1 MNNGDA
7 QLWRMRN
14 IVWEFCVRRR
24 PCSLT
29 KWFKHGPMA
38 ENVESDGAVRTC
50 SLSLAHTSQ
59 GCSLRRFLW
68 PHDMCNRA
76 EEAAKT
82 VALRPNF
89 ISTFTTDRPFKT
101 IMIGNPKIVDATA
114 QDDRTVVLTPHAVGE
129 TNIIFLDE
137 RNVRVTSI
145 NVLVEE
151 GAASRVKIHNKKLV
165 TSFTVYRCSE
175 NRCQYVEEVTAKEPA
190 ELPRGHLNQNQSVN
204 ENINSTTIDQTPKQ

>member
-1 MNNGDA
+1 MLA
-7 QLWRMRN
+7 KL
-14 IVWEFCVRRR
+14 
-24 PCSLT
+24 
-29 KWFKHGPMA
+29 GPQFA
-38 ENVESDGAVRTC
+38 EVFVAAIFV
-50 SLSLAHTSQ
+50 AATSA
-59 GCSLRRFLW
+59 C
-68 PHDMCNRA
+68 A

-82 VALRPNF
+82 VVLRPNF

-101 IMIGNPKIVDATA
+101 IMIGNPKIVDATV

-145 NVLVEE
+145 NLLVEE

-175 NRCQYVEEVTAKEPA
+175 NRCQYVDELTVREPA
-190 ELPRGHLNQNQSVN
+190 ELPRGNLNKTFDQNITN
-204 ENINSTTIDQTPKQ
+204 R

>member
-1 MNNGDA
+1 VVA
-7 QLWRMRN
+7 KL
-14 IVWEFCVRRR
+14 
-24 PCSLT
+24 
-29 KWFKHGPMA
+29 GPQFA
-38 ENVESDGAVRTC
+38 GILVAAIFV
-50 SLSLAHTSQ
+50 AATSA
-59 GCSLRRFLW
+59 C
-68 PHDMCNRA
+68 A

-82 VALRPNF
+82 VVLRPNF
-89 ISTFTTDRPFKT
+89 ISTFMTDRPFKT

-137 RNVRVTSI
+137 RNVRVTSL

-175 NRCQYVEEVTAKEPA
+175 NRCEYVEEITAKEPA

-204 ENINSTTIDQTPKQ
+204 ENINSTTIDQMPRQ

>member
-1 MNNGDA
+1 VLA
-7 QLWRMRN
+7 K
-14 IVWEFCVRRR
+14 F
-24 PCSLT
+24 
-29 KWFKHGPMA
+29 GPHFA
-38 ENVESDGAVRTC
+38 GVFVAAIFV
-50 SLSLAHTSQ
+50 AATSA
-59 GCSLRRFLW
+59 
-68 PHDMCNRA
+68 RA

-129 TNIIFLDE
+129 TNIIFLDKK
-137 RNVRVTSI
+137 NVRVTSL

-151 GAASRVKIHNKKLV
+151 GAASRVQIHNKKLV

-204 ENINSTTIDQTPKQ
+204 ENINSTTTDQTPRQ

>member
-1 MNNGDA
+1 VVA
-7 QLWRMRN
+7 KL
-14 IVWEFCVRRR
+14 
-24 PCSLT
+24 
-29 KWFKHGPMA
+29 GPQFA
-38 ENVESDGAVRTC
+38 GVLVAAIFV
-50 SLSLAHTSQ
+50 AATSA
-59 GCSLRRFLW
+59 
-68 PHDMCNRA
+68 RA

-151 GAASRVKIHNKKLV
+151 GAASRVQIHNKKLV

-204 ENINSTTIDQTPKQ
+204 ENIDSTTIDKTPKQ

>member
-1 MNNGDA
+1 MLA
-7 QLWRMRN
+7 K
-14 IVWEFCVRRR
+14 F
-24 PCSLT
+24 
-29 KWFKHGPMA
+29 GPHFA
-38 ENVESDGAVRTC
+38 GVFVAAIFV
-50 SLSLAHTSQ
+50 AATSA
-59 GCSLRRFLW
+59 
-68 PHDMCNRA
+68 RA

-82 VALRPNF
+82 VTLRPNF

-151 GAASRVKIHNKKLV
+151 GAASRVQIHNKKLV

>member
-1 MNNGDA
+1 MLA
-7 QLWRMRN
+7 K
-14 IVWEFCVRRR
+14 F
-24 PCSLT
+24 
-29 KWFKHGPMA
+29 GPHFA
-38 ENVESDGAVRTC
+38 GVFVAAVFV
-50 SLSLAHTSQ
+50 AATSA
-59 GCSLRRFLW
+59 
-68 PHDMCNRA
+68 RA

-82 VALRPNF
+82 VTLRPNF

-101 IMIGNPKIVDATA
+101 IMIGNPKIIDATA

-151 GAASRVKIHNKKLV
+151 GAASRVQIHNKKLV

>member
-1 MNNGDA
+1 VVA
-7 QLWRMRN
+7 KL
-14 IVWEFCVRRR
+14 
-24 PCSLT
+24 
-29 KWFKHGPMA
+29 GPQYAGM
-38 ENVESDGAVRTC
+38 
-50 SLSLAHTSQ
+50 LAAAIFVVAISAT
-59 GCSLRRFLW
+59 
-68 PHDMCNRA
+68 RA
-76 EEAAKT
+76 EEAART
-82 VALRPNF
+82 VTLRPNF

-151 GAASRVKIHNKKLV
+151 GAASRVQIHNKKLV

-204 ENINSTTIDQTPKQ
+204 ENINSTTIDQTPRQ

>member
-1 MNNGDA
+1 
-7 QLWRMRN
+7 
-14 IVWEFCVRRR
+14 
-24 PCSLT
+24 
-29 KWFKHGPMA
+29 
-38 ENVESDGAVRTC
+38 
-50 SLSLAHTSQ
+50 
-59 GCSLRRFLW
+59 
-68 PHDMCNRA
+68 
-76 EEAAKT
+76 
-82 VALRPNF
+82 
-89 ISTFTTDRPFKT
+89 
-101 IMIGNPKIVDATA
+101 MIGNPKIVDATA
-114 QDDRTVVLTPHAVGE
+114 QDDRTVILTPHAVGE

-175 NRCQYVEEVTAKEPA
+175 NRCEYVEEVTAKEPA

>member
-1 MNNGDA
+1 MVA
-7 QLWRMRN
+7 KL
-14 IVWEFCVRRR
+14 
-24 PCSLT
+24 
-29 KWFKHGPMA
+29 GPQCAGMFVA
-38 ENVESDGAVRTC
+38 AIFVVA
-50 SLSLAHTSQ
+50 TSAT
-59 GCSLRRFLW
+59 
-68 PHDMCNRA
+68 RA
-76 EEAAKT
+76 EEAART
-82 VALRPNF
+82 VVLRPNF

-145 NVLVEE
+145 NVLVDE
-151 GAASRVKIHNKKLV
+151 GAASRVQIHNKKLV

-190 ELPRGHLNQNQSVN
+190 ELPRGHLNQGIN
-204 ENINSTTIDQTPKQ
+204 ENINSTTLDQTPPRQ

>member
-1 MNNGDA
+1 VLA
-7 QLWRMRN
+7 R
-14 IVWEFCVRRR
+14 F
-24 PCSLT
+24 
-29 KWFKHGPMA
+29 GPYFA
-38 ENVESDGAVRTC
+38 GVFVAAIFV
-50 SLSLAHTSQ
+50 AATSA
-59 GCSLRRFLW
+59 
-68 PHDMCNRA
+68 RA

-82 VALRPNF
+82 VTLRPNF

-137 RNVRVTSI
+137 RNVRVTSLNI
-145 NVLVEE
+145 LVEE

-165 TSFTVYRCSE
+165 TSFTVYRCTE
-175 NRCQYVEEVTAKEPA
+175 NRCEYVDEIAAKEPA

-204 ENINSTTIDQTPKQ
+204 ENINSTTTYQTPRQ

>member
-1 MNNGDA
+1 MVA
-7 QLWRMRN
+7 KL
-14 IVWEFCVRRR
+14 
-24 PCSLT
+24 
-29 KWFKHGPMA
+29 GPQYAGMFVA
-38 ENVESDGAVRTC
+38 AIFVVA
-50 SLSLAHTSQ
+50 TSAT
-59 GCSLRRFLW
+59 
-68 PHDMCNRA
+68 RA
-76 EEAAKT
+76 EEAART
-82 VALRPNF
+82 VTLRPNF
-89 ISTFTTDRPFKT
+89 ISTFTTDKPFKT

-151 GAASRVKIHNKKLV
+151 GAASRVQIHNKKLV

-190 ELPRGHLNQNQSVN
+190 ELPRGHLNQGIN
-204 ENINSTTIDQTPKQ
+204 ENINSNSTTIDQTPRQ

>member
-1 MNNGDA
+1 MVA
-7 QLWRMRN
+7 KL
-14 IVWEFCVRRR
+14 
-24 PCSLT
+24 
-29 KWFKHGPMA
+29 GPQCAGMFVA
-38 ENVESDGAVRTC
+38 AIFVVA
-50 SLSLAHTSQ
+50 TSAT
-59 GCSLRRFLW
+59 
-68 PHDMCNRA
+68 RA
-76 EEAAKT
+76 EEAART
-82 VALRPNF
+82 VTLRPNF

-151 GAASRVKIHNKKLV
+151 GAASRVQIHNKKLV

-190 ELPRGHLNQNQSVN
+190 ELPRGHLNQGVN
-204 ENINSTTIDQTPKQ
+204 ENINSTTLDQTPRQ

>member
-1 MNNGDA
+1 M
-7 QLWRMRN
+7 L
-14 IVWEFCVRRR
+14 
-24 PCSLT
+24 P
-29 KWFKHGPMA
+29 
-38 ENVESDGAVRTC
+38 
-50 SLSLAHTSQ
+50 
-59 GCSLRRFLW
+59 
-68 PHDMCNRA
+68 
-76 EEAAKT
+76 
-82 VALRPNF
+82 
-89 ISTFTTDRPFKT
+89 TDRPFKT

-114 QDDRTVVLTPHAVGE
+114 QDDRTVILTPHAVGE

-151 GAASRVKIHNKKLV
+151 GAASRVQIHNKKLV

>member
-1 MNNGDA
+1 MLA
-7 QLWRMRN
+7 R
-14 IVWEFCVRRR
+14 F
-24 PCSLT
+24 
-29 KWFKHGPMA
+29 GPYFA
-38 ENVESDGAVRTC
+38 GVFVAAIFV
-50 SLSLAHTSQ
+50 AATSA
-59 GCSLRRFLW
+59 
-68 PHDMCNRA
+68 RA

-82 VALRPNF
+82 VTLRPNF

-114 QDDRTVVLTPHAVGE
+114 QDDRTVILTPHAVGE

-151 GAASRVKIHNKKLV
+151 GAASRVQIHNKKLV

-204 ENINSTTIDQTPKQ
+204 ENINSTTTDQTPRQ